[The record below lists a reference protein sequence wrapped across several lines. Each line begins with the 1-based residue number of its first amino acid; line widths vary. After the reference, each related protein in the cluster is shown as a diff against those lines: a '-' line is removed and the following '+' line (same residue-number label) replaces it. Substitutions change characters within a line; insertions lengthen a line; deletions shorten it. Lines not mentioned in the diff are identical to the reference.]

1 MMMSWNR
8 PAPRVKGVTMTS
20 FTDGFWNLLIFVG
33 TVGGIIVLFLFTKNY
48 SGEQPVGE
56 GVESTGHKWDGDLE
70 ELNNPLPRWW
80 LNMFYITMIW
90 GVGYLLLYPGVGT
103 HAMLLGWSQV
113 KQYDEQMADAEKRYG
128 PIFEQFVNE
137 DVAVVARSPE
147 ALKIGRRLFVNYCA
161 GCHGSDAGGNPG
173 FPSLRDGDW
182 LYGGTPEAIKSS
194 IMDGRIGVMPNWGVA
209 VGDEGVNQLTQYIL
223 RLNGR
228 DSDEAAANVG
238 EKTFKA
244 LCSSCHGKGGVGNPQ
259 LGGPNLVDN
268 TWLYGGS
275 PKTIAA
281 SIANGR
287 KGEMPPHADFLGE
300 AKSHLL
306 AAYVFSLS
314 NK

>member
-1 MMMSWNR
+1 
-8 PAPRVKGVTMTS
+8 MTS
-20 FTDGFWNLLIFVG
+20 FTDGIWNMLIFVG
-33 TVGGIIVLFLFTKNY
+33 TVGGIIVLFLFTRNY
-48 SGEQPVGE
+48 SGERPAGE
-56 GVESTGHKWDGDLE
+56 AAQSTGHKWDGDLE

-90 GVGYLLLYPGVGT
+90 GVVYLLLYPGVGT
-103 HAMLLGWSQV
+103 HSMLLGWSQV

-128 PIFEQFVNE
+128 PIFEQFLSQ

-147 ALKIGRRLFVNYCA
+147 ALKIGRRLFMNYCA
-161 GCHGSDAGGNPG
+161 ACHGSDAGGNPG
-173 FPSLRDGDW
+173 FPNLRDGDW
-182 LYGGTPEAIKSS
+182 LYGGAPEAIKAS
-194 IMDGRIGVMPNWGVA
+194 IMDGRIGVMPNWDAALGE
-209 VGDEGVNQLTQYIL
+209 EGVKELTQYIL

-228 DSDEAAANVG
+228 DSDEAAAKAG
-238 EKTFKA
+238 EKTFNA
-244 LCSSCHGKGGVGNPQ
+244 LCTSCHGKGGVGNQQ
-259 LGGPNLVDN
+259 LGGPSLVDK

-275 PKTIAA
+275 PKTIEA